1 MSGDHVIEVRAG
13 YRLHLGFYRFY
24 DNPYIYGSI
33 GVSVEEPHI
42 SVLLRSNPTLKVRC
56 STKLCEELVVATA
69 KLLNVRDV
77 EVEVSGYLNH
87 HVGLGSR
94 TRVLLTAYLALTNYL
109 GVEPSVG
116 RIIDLLGRKKISG
129 VGIYSFFYGNL
140 VVDSGLNVNDASML
154 YPKLLYLYEV
164 PSNWYLIIVLPEGFK
179 GLSEV
184 EEVGII
190 RNVEFF
196 PKQELLYKEFV
207 KLLTSLSLKDFNV
220 FTNALSRIQELT
232 GEYFSKHQGGI
243 FAHDVSEELA
253 AVMRGEGVKGIGQS
267 SWGPTIYGFTDSYAK
282 ALSVRSSMLSYAGR
296 RGLSIKC
303 WVTNIASLGHQVF
316 IHRPAA

>member
-1 MSGDHVIEVRAG
+1 MGSEQVIEVRAG

-24 DNPYIYGSI
+24 DNPYIYGSL

-42 SVLLRSNPTLKVRC
+42 SVLVRSSPILKVRC
-56 STKLCEELVVATA
+56 DTKLCEELVVATA
-69 KLLNVRDV
+69 RLLNIRDV
-77 EVEVSGYLNH
+77 EVEVSGYLSH

-94 TRVLLTAYLALTNYL
+94 TRILLTTYLALTNYL
-109 GVEPSVG
+109 GVEADVG
-116 RIIDLLGRKKISG
+116 RVINLLGGRKISG

-140 VVDSGLNVNDASML
+140 VVDSGLNVNDASMH

-164 PSNWYLIIVLPEGFK
+164 PGNWYLIIVLPEGFK

-184 EEVGII
+184 EEVSII
-190 RNVEFF
+190 RNVEAF

-207 KLLTSLSLKDFNV
+207 RLLTSLSLRDFNI

-232 GEYFSKHQGGI
+232 GEYFSKYQGGV
-243 FAHDVSEELA
+243 FAHDISEELA
-253 AVMRGEGVKGIGQS
+253 TVMRSEGVRGIGQS

-282 ALSVRSSMLSYAGR
+282 ALSVRSSILSYAER
-296 RGLSIKC
+296 KGLSVKC

-316 IHRPAA
+316 IHRPTA